1 MSLQN
6 EITIEQL
13 KKENEALKRKLND
26 RDIPFNKNLLSRVD
40 SKFLDMSFNVGQAI
54 INSIDQDLRN
64 KILNSKIIVNY
75 ESSRYGRSGYYIR
88 FYESKDENA
97 FKDFMSELE
106 LKKFQE
112 SLDNF
117 SWAVQNQGGQ

>member
-54 INSIDQDLRN
+54 INSVDLNLRN
-64 KILNSKIIVNY
+64 KILNSKITVNY
-75 ESSRYGRSGYYIR
+75 ESSRYSRSGYYIR
-88 FYESKDENA
+88 FCESKYENE